1 MTRPFEV
8 PGFHG
13 NPLVNILL
21 KMAIEIVEL
30 AINSMVIFHSDVN
43 VYQDGY
49 PKPWLFHAFP
59 SNNEQ

>member
-1 MTRPFEV
+1 
-8 PGFHG
+8 
-13 NPLVNILL
+13 
-21 KMAIEIVEL
+21 MAIEIVEL